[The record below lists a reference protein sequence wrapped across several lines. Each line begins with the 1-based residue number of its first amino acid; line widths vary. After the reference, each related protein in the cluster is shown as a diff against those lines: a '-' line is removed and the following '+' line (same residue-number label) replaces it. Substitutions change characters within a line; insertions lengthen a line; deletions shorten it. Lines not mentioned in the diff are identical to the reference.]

1 MIDIR
6 TLILAGDRKN
16 TSNGSVAYSS
26 LEPSLRASEGRESD
40 HQGTPLDN
48 YSTYRLDEGCSVVDK
63 SMKWEG
69 FGGIYQT
76 RAPFVAERSRSR
88 DADSPSIHNRSPI
101 YFKTND
107 LALPTPPRT
116 PTSPSTPS
124 IPSNQH
130 LLKFKPRHL

>member
-1 MIDIR
+1 M
-6 TLILAGDRKN
+6 N
-16 TSNGSVAYSS
+16 
-26 LEPSLRASEGRESD
+26 
-40 HQGTPLDN
+40 
-48 YSTYRLDEGCSVVDK
+48 
-63 SMKWEG
+63 WEG

-76 RAPFVAERSRSR
+76 RGPFVAERSRSR
-88 DADSPSIHNRSPI
+88 DADSSSIHNRSPI
-101 YFKTND
+101 YFKAND